1 MANQKLYVKDIMT
14 LHPVTIGSE
23 DSVVYAAKVLF
34 EHNFNGLPV
43 VNEQKEVVGILTEY
57 DLISRG
63 GDLHM
68 STLINVLGNLDT
80 YKKDNSLVKDELKR
94 LLILKVKDVMN
105 TDPLTV
111 PEVDLISSLAEV
123 FAKHHRVNPIP
134 VLDKNKKL
142 VGVVSRFDLVK
153 FFVAENAASK
163 VDPSQPAVLDK
174 KVDEFIS
181 NFEKKIL
188 LHHNYAKLWS
198 LAGFVLALV
207 GTGIALALILKFLAQ

>member
-1 MANQKLYVKDIMT
+1 MANQKLYVRDIMT
-14 LHPVTIGSE
+14 LNPVMIGPE
-23 DSVVYAAKVLF
+23 DSVVFAARVLF

-105 TDPLTV
+105 TDPLMIQ
-111 PEVDLISSLAEV
+111 EGDLIQSLAEV

-153 FFVAENAASK
+153 FFVAENVASK

-188 LHHNYAKLWS
+188 LHNNYARLWS
-198 LAGFVLALV
+198 LAGFILALV
-207 GTGIALALILKFLAQ
+207 GIGIGLSLILKLLAQ

>member
-1 MANQKLYVKDIMT
+1 MQKLYVRDIMT
-14 LHPVTIGSE
+14 ANPVTVGPE
-23 DSVVYAAKVLF
+23 DSVVYAARILF
-34 EHNFNGLPV
+34 ERHFNGLPV
-43 VNEQKEVVGILTEY
+43 VNEQKEMAGILTEY

-105 TDPLTV
+105 MEPLIV
-111 PEVDLISSLAEV
+111 QEDAAIKEVAEI
-123 FAKHHRVNPIP
+123 FAKHHRVNPVP

-153 FFVAENAASK
+153 FFVAENVTNK
-163 VDPSQPAVLDK
+163 VDPSQPAVLDQ
-174 KVDEFIS
+174 KVHEFIH

-188 LHHNYAKLWS
+188 FHSTHVGLWS
-198 LAGFVLALV
+198 FLGFLVALV
-207 GTGIALALILKFLAQ
+207 GISIGLALILKFLS

>member
-1 MANQKLYVKDIMT
+1 MQKLYVRDIMT
-14 LHPVTIGSE
+14 ANPVTVGPE
-23 DSVVYAAKVLF
+23 DSVVYAARILF
-34 EHNFNGLPV
+34 ERHFNGLPV
-43 VNEQKEVVGILTEY
+43 VNEQKEVTGILTEY

-105 TDPLTV
+105 MEPLIV
-111 PEVDLISSLAEV
+111 QEDAAIKEVAEI
-123 FAKHHRVNPIP
+123 FAKHHRVNPVP

-153 FFVAENAASK
+153 FFVAENVTNK
-163 VDPSQPAVLDK
+163 VDPSQPAVLDQ
-174 KVDEFIS
+174 KVHEFIH

-188 LHHNYAKLWS
+188 FHSTHVGLWS
-198 LAGFVLALV
+198 FLGFLVALV
-207 GTGIALALILKFLAQ
+207 GISIGLALILKFLS

>member
-1 MANQKLYVKDIMT
+1 MNQKLYVKDIMT
-14 LHPVTIGSE
+14 LNPVTVGPE
-23 DSVVYAAKVLF
+23 DSVVYAARVLF

-105 TDPLTV
+105 TDPLMV
-111 PEVDLISSLAEV
+111 PEGDLISSLAEV

-163 VDPSQPAVLDK
+163 VDSSQPAVLDK
-174 KVDEFIS
+174 KVEEFIS

-198 LAGFVLALV
+198 LAGFILALIGV
-207 GTGIALALILKFLAQ
+207 GVGLALILKFLAR

>member
-1 MANQKLYVKDIMT
+1 MTAN
-14 LHPVTIGSE
+14 PVTVGPE
-23 DSVVYAAKVLF
+23 DSVVYAARILF
-34 EHNFNGLPV
+34 ERHFNGLPV
-43 VNEQKEVVGILTEY
+43 VNEQKEMAGILTEY

-105 TDPLTV
+105 MEPLIV
-111 PEVDLISSLAEV
+111 QEDAAIKEVAEI
-123 FAKHHRVNPIP
+123 FAKHHRVNPVP

-153 FFVAENAASK
+153 FFVAENVTNK
-163 VDPSQPAVLDK
+163 VDPSQPAVLDQ
-174 KVDEFIS
+174 KVHEFIH

-188 LHHNYAKLWS
+188 FHSTHVGLWS
-198 LAGFVLALV
+198 FLGFLVALV
-207 GTGIALALILKFLAQ
+207 GISIGLALILKFLS

>member
-1 MANQKLYVKDIMT
+1 MNQKLYIKDIMT
-14 LHPVTIGSE
+14 VDPVAVGPE
-23 DSVVYAAKVLF
+23 DSVVYAARILF

-57 DLISRG
+57 DLISKG

-105 TDPLTV
+105 IDPLV
-111 PEVDLISSLAEV
+111 VQEGDLIQILAEI
-123 FAKHHRVNPIP
+123 FAKHHRVNPVP

-153 FFVAENAASK
+153 FFVAENAANQ
-163 VDPSQPAVLDK
+163 VDPGQPAVLDQ
-174 KVDEFIS
+174 KVAEFIG

-188 LHHNYAKLWS
+188 FHSTHTGLWS
-198 LAGFVLALV
+198 FLGFVVALV
-207 GTGIALALILKFLAQ
+207 GISIGLALILKFLA

>member
-1 MANQKLYVKDIMT
+1 MVNQKLYVKDIMT
-14 LHPVTIGSE
+14 LHPVTVGPD
-23 DSVVYAAKVLF
+23 DSVVYAARILF

-43 VNEQKEVVGILTEY
+43 INEQKEVVGILTEY

-105 TDPLTV
+105 TDPLMIQDG
-111 PEVDLISSLAEV
+111 DLIQALAEI
-123 FAKHHRVNPIP
+123 FAKHHKVNPVP

-153 FFVAENAASK
+153 FFVAENVASK

-174 KVDEFIS
+174 KVDEFIY

-207 GTGIALALILKFLAQ
+207 GIGIGLTIILKFLAQ